1 MVVARA
7 IFSLPN
13 YGFHWKPP
21 FGDFI
26 DVHSGELPCLVLLWK
41 TWVEENFP
49 QNPWAS
55 LEEHG
60 EEWESIVSLLYF
72 LYFLLGD
79 LQLWVFS
86 KDCWNKLWL
95 PCFWLWQ
102 PRLRVLSDLMR
113 Q

>member
-21 FGDFI
+21 FGDFT

-41 TWVEENFP
+41 TWVEEHFP

-60 EEWESIVSLLYF
+60 EEWESIVSPLCLLC
-72 LYFLLGD
+72 FLLGH
-79 LQLWVFS
+79 LQLWVFQKAAGIS
-86 KDCWNKLWL
+86 SGSLAFGFGSQGSGC
-95 PCFWLWQ
+95 
-102 PRLRVLSDLMR
+102 
-113 Q
+113 